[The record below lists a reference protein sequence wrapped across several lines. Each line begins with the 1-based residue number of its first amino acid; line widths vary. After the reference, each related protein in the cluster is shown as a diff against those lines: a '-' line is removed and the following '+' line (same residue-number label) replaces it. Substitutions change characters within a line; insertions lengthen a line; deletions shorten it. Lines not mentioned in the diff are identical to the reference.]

1 MDDINNPQA
10 GADDPTNATGDD
22 NNNTTN
28 NNTDEPPGNTQDAP
42 DAPTLNTNTT
52 NPTGA
57 DELLNRI
64 EQART
69 TNNITAIVQAIN
81 GVDISTLPIN
91 ENTLIASVET
101 YRKSTE
107 DERNRMDKPSLLQL
121 LEAQARVSRMTLPN
135 NVNNESRAVIRNRID
150 DSIRQLALTEIL
162 SQSVQTNTTNTQNVQ
177 RQRPQTGVT
186 THNAAATEEQLNKLV
201 KRQSST
207 QNTKHIDVRYHY
219 IRERLR
225 DGAFELHKIHT
236 SDNPADL
243 LTKVL
248 LRAVRRHHHDV
259 ILGNRWPAVAFTAN
273 RDN

>member
-1 MDDINNPQA
+1 MDDIDNPQA
-10 GADDPTNATGDD
+10 GADDPTNATGND

-107 DERNRMDKPSLLQL
+107 DERTRMDKPSLLQL

-162 SQSVQTNTTNTQNVQ
+162 SQSVQTNDATPNTQNVQ

-186 THNAAATEEQLNKLV
+186 THNAAATEEQLNK
-201 KRQSST
+201 
-207 QNTKHIDVRYHY
+207 NTKHIDVRYHY

-243 LTKVL
+243 LTKIL
-248 LRAVRRHHHDV
+248 PRAVRRHHHDV

-273 RDN
+273 LDN